1 MKTSYSRSGKRG
13 AGSSAGSSA
22 GFTLIEILIVVTIIG
37 ILMAVAVPTFV
48 NARENSRNSVFLANL
63 RTASGAFV
71 NYATD
76 NKTYPLP
83 AADGSVP
90 AGMESYLAN
99 FEWAKETPIGGLWS
113 WERDV
118 NGYKAGVGVTG
129 PTVSQRK
136 LEEIDRA
143 IDDGNLATGQFRTRA
158 GGCVLIIEE

>member
-1 MKTSYSRSGKRG
+1 MKTSNSRGGELG
-13 AGSSAGSSA
+13 ARSVVGPAR
-22 GFTLIEILIVVTIIG
+22 GFTLIEILIVVTLIG

-76 NKTYPLP
+76 NKAYPLGV
-83 AADGSVP
+83 ADGTVP

-99 FEWAKETPIGGLWS
+99 FEWSKQTPIGGLWA
-113 WERDV
+113 WDRDV
-118 NGYKAGVGVTG
+118 NGYKAGVAVSG

-143 IDDGNLATGQFRTRA
+143 IDDGNLATGQFRSRP
-158 GGCVLIIEE
+158 GGCVLVIEE